1 MQSILVATD
10 FSDASLNAARY
21 AAVLSR
27 KTGAGLT
34 LLHVFMLPTPVGEMP
49 YVMVSAEE
57 IQAEH
62 EKQIAKLA
70 ADLEPIAGKKIN
82 TLVNIGMPADEIVYQ
97 TEELKTDLV
106 VSGMQGTN
114 SALDKFI
121 GSTTVAIIRKSKVP
135 VLVIPAGHSY
145 ESIHSIT
152 FATDF
157 NDVMNEKSFHLLQ
170 DWLSANP
177 DVLLQIV
184 HIQQPG
190 EDLSDSQANS
200 KSGLQQRLQQVKH
213 LFFHEKHDSVEDGLD
228 QFLSTHPSQL
238 LVMITH
244 RHSWWHRLLN
254 SSHTTEM
261 AYRAEGPLLVL
272 QNK

>member
-121 GSTTVAIIRKSKVP
+121 GSTTAAIIRKSKVP
-135 VLVIPAGHSY
+135 VLVIPARHSY

-190 EDLSDSQANS
+190 EDLSDTQATS
-200 KSGLQQRLQQVKH
+200 KSGLQQRLQEVKH